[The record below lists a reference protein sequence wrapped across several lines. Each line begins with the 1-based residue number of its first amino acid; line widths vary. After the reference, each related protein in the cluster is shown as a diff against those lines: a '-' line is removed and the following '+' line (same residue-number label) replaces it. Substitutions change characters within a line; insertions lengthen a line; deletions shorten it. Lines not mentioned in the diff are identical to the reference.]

1 MRNAQRGF
9 TLIEI
14 MVVVVILAVL
24 GALVVPKILEN
35 VDKARVTRAQ
45 SDIRAIQT
53 ALDLYRLD
61 NFKYP
66 TTEQGLQA
74 LVKQPVDP
82 TITNYRSGGYLGSLP
97 KDPWN
102 NTYQYV
108 SPGPD
113 GRDYDIITYGR
124 DGKPGGDGYDADIS
138 VSTLEQKY
146 SAAILSI
153 GTTGRDSQLDEE
165 SRRIE
170 GLVGL
175 LHERALLEG
184 RDFGLRIEPTAYEFV
199 VYEPRQDR
207 WMTFDQEHEFRRRDL
222 PKGLSFQLE
231 LDARIVVIK
240 PIDRNLAND
249 AAPPAPQLAI
259 AASGEGTPFRL
270 TLLRDGTASKASV
283 DGDALGKI
291 SRVSSD
297 QHVSSDQSE
306 KRT

>member
-1 MRNAQRGF
+1 MTSNQIHRPRSHWSAAAITAKRFAASRGIVIPYFGIIRGIFEVAMRNAQRGF

-138 VSTLEQKY
+138 VSTLEQK
-146 SAAILSI
+146 
-153 GTTGRDSQLDEE
+153 
-165 SRRIE
+165 
-170 GLVGL
+170 
-175 LHERALLEG
+175 
-184 RDFGLRIEPTAYEFV
+184 
-199 VYEPRQDR
+199 
-207 WMTFDQEHEFRRRDL
+207 
-222 PKGLSFQLE
+222 
-231 LDARIVVIK
+231 
-240 PIDRNLAND
+240 
-249 AAPPAPQLAI
+249 
-259 AASGEGTPFRL
+259 
-270 TLLRDGTASKASV
+270 
-283 DGDALGKI
+283 
-291 SRVSSD
+291 
-297 QHVSSDQSE
+297 
-306 KRT
+306 